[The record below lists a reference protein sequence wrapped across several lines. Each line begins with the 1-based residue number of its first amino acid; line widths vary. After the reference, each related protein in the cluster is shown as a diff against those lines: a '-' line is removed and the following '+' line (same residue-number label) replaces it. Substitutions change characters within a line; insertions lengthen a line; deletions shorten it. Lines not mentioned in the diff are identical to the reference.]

1 MKGDEEFVE
10 TRSDPKLVLTEG
22 WVLKYVLTLS
32 LSKVSLLLVYKKKLI
47 SLTPI
52 KNTLKSC
59 LM

>member
-32 LSKVSLLLVYKKKLI
+32 LSKLNYLF
-47 SLTPI
+47 I
-52 KNTLKSC
+52 KNINKFNSDKKYTQ
-59 LM
+59 